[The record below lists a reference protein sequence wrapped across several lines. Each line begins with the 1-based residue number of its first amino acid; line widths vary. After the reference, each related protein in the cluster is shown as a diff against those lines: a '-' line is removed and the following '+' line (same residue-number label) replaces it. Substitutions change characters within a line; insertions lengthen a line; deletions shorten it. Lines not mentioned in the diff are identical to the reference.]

1 MRKVLFFMMTSLNG
15 FYERGRWE
23 IDWHNVDDEFSDF
36 AIEQLNAVDTL
47 LFGRVTYEGMA
58 SYWPTPA
65 ASDDSPVI
73 AEKMNSL
80 PKIVFSKTL
89 DAVAWN
95 NTRLVRDDAAEEVA
109 KLKEQ
114 AGKDVIVMGSSDLAV
129 SLAERGLI
137 DEFRIM
143 VNPILLGEGKPV
155 FKGLHGDVRL
165 KLLQTRTFKS
175 GNVLLTYAPEAQ
187 HA

>member
-1 MRKVLFFMMTSLNG
+1 
-15 FYERGRWE
+15 
-23 IDWHNVDDEFSDF
+23 
-36 AIEQLNAVDTL
+36 
-47 LFGRVTYEGMA
+47 MA

-65 ASDDSPVI
+65 ASDDSLAI

-89 DAVAWN
+89 DAAEWN

-109 KLKEQ
+109 TLKQQ

-155 FKGLHGDVRL
+155 FKGLNGDLRL
-165 KLLQTRTFKS
+165 KLLQARTFRS
-175 GNVLLTYAPEAQ
+175 GNVLLTYAPEGRVE
-187 HA
+187 